1 MFGNACSP
9 DFTVQTKLMT
19 KCPVVCCSH
28 NWLGQKSCR
37 SRGDGRNH
45 ISLGNNDRGN
55 KPPLFFFPLR
65 HTESEDMRHYHPEV
79 EEGVHWSLVSFTHCL
94 TCRICSFLMKL
105 SLPSPT
111 LCTHFLSLST
121 IFCLSLSPLPSLARL
136 HFPVP
141 VSPPLALPLSH
152 TVYLSTF
159 TVTAL

>member
-79 EEGVHWSLVSFTHCL
+79 EERVHWSLVSFTHCL

-121 IFCLSLSPLPSLARL
+121 IFCLSLPFLLLLVSISQCRSLFL
-136 HFPVP
+136 WLF
-141 VSPPLALPLSH
+141 LSH
-152 TVYLSTF
+152 TLF
-159 TVTAL
+159 I